1 MRSTLERVNFD
12 AKPQPGAQER
22 AVIDR
27 VFARL
32 LGDEALPGPYR
43 SRWFATAL
51 HDSTARCHP
60 APELGYAGRRPR
72 TRGATRA

>member
-1 MRSTLERVNFD
+1 VNFN

-27 VFARL
+27 AFARL

-43 SRWFATAL
+43 SPWFAAAL

-60 APELGYAGRRPR
+60 APELDYGRPRR